1 MKILNS
7 HQHKINC
14 IKGKFHS
21 TKFSIIIGIT
31 IIICL
36 FLSDI
41 NSYAQINAWIETH
54 QNRAWKNHEGE
65 DISLSEI
72 SDNEKFVREKRDSL
86 WASGSDSWAKF
97 RIGNDHGQV
106 GPSKGNSGFSF
117 KCHIKGHSDYLMLGS
132 CKVILLKGNV
142 KKVSRTHDILIA
154 QLPTI
159 QDIEDLIRSFVSSES
174 EKSNGIL
181 IKRNTSE
188 PTLIQTNTF
197 NNSLEVDVL
206 TGSIT
211 ISSSLK
217 PGGVELNKGERYIYY
232 SDRDNISQYDP
243 DWNSVQIFLDE
254 NNWSQSTDSIKE
266 YKQSLNLDY
275 SKNQRNGSSYQP

>member
-1 MKILNS
+1 MKTLNS
-7 HQHKINC
+7 CQYKFNC
-14 IKGKFHS
+14 AKK
-21 TKFSIIIGIT
+21 KLYSIRLSSIIGIA
-31 IIICL
+31 IVVCL
-36 FLSDI
+36 FLSER

-54 QNRAWKNHEGE
+54 QNRAWKNHDGE

-72 SDNEKFVREKRDSL
+72 SNNEKFVREKRDSL
-86 WASGSDSWAKF
+86 WASGSESWAKF

-142 KKVSRTHDILIA
+142 KEVSRTPGILIA

-159 QDIEDLIRSFVSSES
+159 QDIEDLIRSFVSPES

-232 SDRDNISQYDP
+232 SDRDNVSQYDP

-254 NNWSQSTDSIKE
+254 NNWSQSTESIKE
-266 YKQSLNLDY
+266 YKQRLDLDY
-275 SKNQRNGSSYQP
+275 GNNQRPKSSY

>member
-1 MKILNS
+1 MKTLNS
-7 HQHKINC
+7 CQYKINC
-14 IKGKFHS
+14 IKKKS
-21 TKFSIIIGIT
+21 YSIRLNFIIGIA
-31 IIICL
+31 IVVCL
-36 FLSDI
+36 FLSER

-54 QNRAWKNHEGE
+54 QNRAWKNHDGE

-86 WASGSDSWAKF
+86 WASGSESWAKF

-142 KKVSRTHDILIA
+142 KKVSRTPDILIA

-159 QDIEDLIRSFVSSES
+159 QDIEDLIRSFVSPES

-188 PTLIQTNTF
+188 PTLIQTNAF
-197 NNSLEVDVL
+197 DNSLEVDVL

-232 SDRDNISQYDP
+232 SDRDNISRYDP

-254 NNWSQSTDSIKE
+254 NNWSQSTESIKE
-266 YKQSLNLDY
+266 YKQSLDIDY
-275 SKNQRNGSSYQP
+275 SNNQRPRSSY